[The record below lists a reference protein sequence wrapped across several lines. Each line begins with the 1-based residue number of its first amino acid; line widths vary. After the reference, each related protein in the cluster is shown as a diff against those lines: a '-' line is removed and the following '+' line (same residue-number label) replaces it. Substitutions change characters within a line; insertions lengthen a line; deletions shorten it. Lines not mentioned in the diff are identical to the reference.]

1 MEKQTVETV
10 EKSSSELIADMVAE
24 YNVAEAIQ
32 AERLR
37 ALFYAIKAGGG
48 MRKVRFANG
57 EMWANCWGNPDRR
70 DHNLHL
76 HRSDR
81 QIIEFVYPG

>member
-1 MEKQTVETV
+1 MDKNTIDE
-10 EKSSSELIADMVAE
+10 MVSA
-24 YNVAEAIQ
+24 YNAAEAIQ
-32 AERLR
+32 AERLH

-57 EMWANCWGNPDRR
+57 ELWSNCWGSPDRL
-70 DHNLHL
+70 DENLHL

-81 QIIEFVYPG
+81 QIIEFVYPE